1 MPSFAPWLYARTQAN
16 RNEPD
21 LQALKTF
28 AEQNA
33 GRWPYWSDERS
44 HYQKIIEDA
53 AEPSDPSEKTK
64 LIGVLAEN
72 YGRWKAEEGSPAPQS
87 WKEWFSG
94 NISIFAL
101 VLFGLVIAVGM
112 YLGLFKNEMFY
123 KSLSVT
129 EQARGLITFLFV
141 FSTSAVILLIAI
153 GIFWMGK
160 EEGLTD
166 RFGYAKDLLTIVIG
180 VIGTIMGFYFGS
192 TTITPPRPEMPSVQ
206 TSPPPSQPAPT
217 PTPGEQPSR

>member
-1 MPSFAPWLYARTQAN
+1 MPSFAAWLYARALAN
-16 RNEPD
+16 QNEPD

-33 GRWPYWSDERS
+33 GRWPYWSDERL

-53 AEPSDPSEKTK
+53 AETSEMKSK
-64 LIGVLAEN
+64 LIGVLGEN
-72 YGRWKAEEGSPAPQS
+72 YGRWKAEQGYPTSQS
-87 WKEWFSG
+87 WKQWFSD

-101 VLFGLVIAVGM
+101 VLFGVVIAVGM
-112 YLGLFKNEMFY
+112 FLGLFRNETFY
-123 KSLSVT
+123 KSLAT
-129 EQARGLITFLFV
+129 IDQARGLITFLFV

-153 GIFWMGK
+153 GIFWMDK

-192 TTITPPRPEMPSVQ
+192 TATTTQRADTPSAQ
-206 TSPPPSQPAPT
+206 TSRLPSQSAAT

>member
-1 MPSFAPWLYARTQAN
+1 MAN
-16 RNEPD
+16 RNDSD
-21 LQALKTF
+21 LQALTTF

-33 GRWPYWSDERS
+33 GKWPYWSDERS
-44 HYQKIIEDA
+44 QYQKIIEDA
-53 AEPSDPSEKTK
+53 AQPSDPAEKTR

-72 YGRWKAEEGSPAPQS
+72 FGRWKADERSSAPKS
-87 WKEWFSG
+87 WKEWFSA

-101 VLFGLVIAVGM
+101 VLFGIVIAVGM

-123 KSLSVT
+123 KSLAVT

-153 GIFWMGK
+153 GIFWIDK
-160 EEGLTD
+160 EENLTD

-180 VIGTIMGFYFGS
+180 VIGTIMGFYFGTS
-192 TTITPPRPEMPSVQ
+192 ATPRVQ
-206 TSPPPSQPAPT
+206 IPTQQSQPAAT
-217 PTPGEQPSR
+217 ATPGEQPSR